1 MNGRIL
7 TKVVLLAVV
16 LLLAASVAGGSD
28 FVHGRIYLKDG
39 RVLECAD
46 GDRIRLPKRSGKAI
60 FLKNAYTDLEEKEK
74 FSAGQIDS
82 IVAWHPATPEH
93 VRKFVPSETPGWL
106 WVYFETPKVCVCIY
120 SEKGYGIGANGG
132 IEVLQWQGLI
142 FRSRTA
148 YCLRRAE
155 EETFEVIGSANG
167 ISSEGFRRKLAEFV
181 GDNPDLAERI
191 LESRGRRDK
200 TVMMLEDYQ

>member
-1 MNGRIL
+1 MGLNPLARVIVL
-7 TKVVLLAVV
+7 SVVCLSAICS
-16 LLLAASVAGGSD
+16 AKASSY
-28 FVHGRIYLKDG
+28 VHGRIYLRDG
-39 RVLECAD
+39 RVIECAD

-148 YCLRRAE
+148 YCLRRAG